1 MKKFLIVLCVIIFI
15 ILVLFG
21 IYFAIY
27 KKNRAMVMTGG
38 RFELLF
44 NTNGGEKIKSESV
57 GIGVSP
63 DSYNSL
69 PIPVRNGYEFKG
81 WYYDEKLSDKVKT
94 ESTEGIRTTAEYNFW
109 GKQIGYKDVTLY
121 AKWEEVE
128 ECSFLSSGDEYGG
141 HYNIEFNKSKKEV
154 VFSYQETHSSKE
166 EVTKYK
172 ISDELIDEL
181 NQVIF
186 KSDYASWSEHKR
198 SDVMILD
205 AATGSLFVKIGKKS
219 YSIREE
225 QVDSDVIFEVK
236 DILEKVKVD

>member
-1 MKKFLIVLCVIIFI
+1 MIKRGIVILICILVICFI
-15 ILVLFG
+15 I
-21 IYFAIY
+21 YFIIRN
-27 KKNRAMVMTGG
+27 KNMNEVVTGG
-38 RFELLF
+38 RFSVF
-44 NTNGGEKIKSESV
+44 FDTNGGEKIEPISV
-57 GIGVSP
+57 CIGCAP
-63 DSYNSL
+63 DTYSDL
-69 PIPVRNGYEFKG
+69 EIPVKKGYEFDS
-81 WYYDEKLSDKVKT
+81 WYYDSLFEDKVRTK
-94 ESTEGIRTTAEYNFW
+94 STMNIRSTLERDFF
-109 GKQIGYKDVTLY
+109 GKIIGYKDVTLY

-154 VFSYQETHSSKE
+154 IFSYQETHSSKE

-205 AATGSLFVKIGKKS
+205 AATGSLFVKIGKNH
-219 YSIREE
+219 IL
-225 QVDSDVIFEVK
+225 
-236 DILEKVKVD
+236 LEKNK